1 MHGDGDNPW
10 QKQRWLNSSPPRSLT
25 VFTSSP
31 FKMWANSIWKTPDV
45 LLSSPLFTSSSLRL
59 LQFVGDF
66 SSFHRNLL
74 CSVYI
79 LAVGFTQEP
88 ADHHK
93 PHNYLSFH
101 LCFPSR
107 LLKNSTPNPGN
118 PTKFDLLIR
127 SLILTMF
134 LLNILCSRLFFG
146 NSLSSIIYNYNYSCM
161 PNTKQNIDC
170 HNKSTLQSR
179 MNMNF
184 TSVQNNDC
192 WSFISLFNNDV
203 VITSHNRFLFLLNLN
218 SCGIAPSN
226 RLKKSSSQAYLHRFP
241 IPGPYSYQ
249 DTK

>member
-31 FKMWANSIWKTPDV
+31 FKMWANSIWKSPDV
-45 LLSSPLFTSSSLRL
+45 LLSSPLFTSSSLRR

-118 PTKFDLLIR
+118 PTKFDLLSKLVWRVFILDQSATTLHKAR
-127 SLILTMF
+127 ENWTCKGVTLISHAFSFYVFTEF
-134 LLNILCSRLFFG
+134 YFKTSR
-146 NSLSSIIYNYNYSCM
+146 
-161 PNTKQNIDC
+161 
-170 HNKSTLQSR
+170 
-179 MNMNF
+179 
-184 TSVQNNDC
+184 VE
-192 WSFISLFNNDV
+192 
-203 VITSHNRFLFLLNLN
+203 
-218 SCGIAPSN
+218 
-226 RLKKSSSQAYLHRFP
+226 
-241 IPGPYSYQ
+241 
-249 DTK
+249 

>member
-1 MHGDGDNPW
+1 MEDS
-10 QKQRWLNSSPPRSLT
+10 RRSAFQSVVYEQL
-25 VFTSSP
+25 S
-31 FKMWANSIWKTPDV
+31 KTPSV
-45 LLSSPLFTSSSLRL
+45 RGRVFVFPSQFALLSLHS
-59 LQFVGDF
+59 
-66 SSFHRNLL
+66 
-74 CSVYI
+74 CSRFYI
-79 LAVGFTQEP
+79 RTEN
-88 ADHHK
+88 HHK
-93 PHNYLSFH
+93 PHNNLSFH

-192 WSFISLFNNDV
+192 
-203 VITSHNRFLFLLNLN
+203 
-218 SCGIAPSN
+218 
-226 RLKKSSSQAYLHRFP
+226 
-241 IPGPYSYQ
+241 
-249 DTK
+249 